1 MLGLRVCGFLGC
13 AHHQNK
19 FVKFGVKF
27 AYRIC
32 RIRKGAVRRHSSTL
46 SPHSLLRKRR
56 RQSQSHLKDVESILF
71 LFHYPSV
78 DSHLSTALNH
88 HPNMAIIDRNET
100 FTCDGSFGL
109 EDEVFVGVNS
119 DKTDSFEQK
128 DIKVLGVSFELTLNK
143 QMDNNYWPQ
152 PTLQHFEQCIK
163 KLSTL
168 PLPVN
173 ILFIDTAFPKDVARR
188 RNETVVDLSSLEKF
202 AKRTNISLLS
212 VEQHRLSPRSF
223 LTKICTFVGL
233 GCSQYYL
240 DSAVSAGS
248 L

>member
-1 MLGLRVCGFLGC
+1 MGFLGC

-19 FVKFGVKF
+19 FVKF

-46 SPHSLLRKRR
+46 SPHSLLRKRHR
-56 RQSQSHLKDVESILF
+56 RSQSHLKDIESILF

-78 DSHLSTALNH
+78 DSHLSAALNH
-88 HPNMAIIDRNET
+88 HPNMTVIDRNET

-109 EDEVFVGVNS
+109 EDEVFVGIDS
-119 DKTDSFEQK
+119 EKTDSLEQK
-128 DIKVLGVSFELTLNK
+128 DIKVIGVSFELTLNK

-168 PLPVN
+168 PLPLN
-173 ILFIDTAFPKDVARR
+173 ILFIDTAFPKDIARR
-188 RNETVVDLSSLEKF
+188 CNETVAVDLSSLEKL
-202 AKRTNISLLS
+202 AKRTNVSLLS
-212 VEQHRLSPRSF
+212 VEQHSLSPQSF